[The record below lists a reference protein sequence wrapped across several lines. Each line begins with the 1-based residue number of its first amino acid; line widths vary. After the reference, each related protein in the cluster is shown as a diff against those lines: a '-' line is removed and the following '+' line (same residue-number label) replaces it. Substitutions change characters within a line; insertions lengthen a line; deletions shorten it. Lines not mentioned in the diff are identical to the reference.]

1 MSLRCGGVGGRWDL
15 GSHLMAPALLHQAVQ
30 EPRPLIPAEGF
41 ALGDFRDALQV
52 QITVWEEG
60 RGDHIQMG

>member
-1 MSLRCGGVGGRWDL
+1 
-15 GSHLMAPALLHQAVQ
+15 MAPALLHQAVQ